1 MLAGEFFQA
10 FTGKPSATWV
20 CGGQQSAGF
29 DIFSYAPPMRKE
41 ASSSDQP
48 QAEDNDHRQS
58 LCSGQ
63 GPLPWPEGWGAL
75 PARGW
80 PLCDP
85 PARGNGLGGTW
96 EGRGRR
102 AGDGTCRRG
111 GLPPQWW
118 DVDPEAVRL
127 LLREGH
133 PPRQRDPCGVCPC
146 PFPATGGGERVW
158 ADGVGSVCAC
168 SCMCVRVNVCL
179 FGLKN
184 FSHQKQW
191 V

>member
-1 MLAGEFFQA
+1 
-10 FTGKPSATWV
+10 
-20 CGGQQSAGF
+20 
-29 DIFSYAPPMRKE
+29 MRKA

-63 GPLPWPEGWGAL
+63 GPLPWPEGRGAL

-158 ADGVGSVCAC
+158 ADGGGVSVRLQLHVRAC
-168 SCMCVRVNVCL
+168 QRVPVWP
-179 FGLKN
+179 
-184 FSHQKQW
+184 QKFLSSEAMGIK
-191 V
+191 